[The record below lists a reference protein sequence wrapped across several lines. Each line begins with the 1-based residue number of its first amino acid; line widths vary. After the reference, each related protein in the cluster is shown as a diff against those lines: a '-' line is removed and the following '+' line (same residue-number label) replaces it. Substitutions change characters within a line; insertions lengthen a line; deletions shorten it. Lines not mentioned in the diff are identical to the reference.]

1 MLKFFNANNPKSL
14 NKLQLILNSRK
25 LRQQNRTSNVKES
38 NKESTE
44 GNKPKTGVEDPKWRR
59 HWSLVF
65 RKMK

>member
-1 MLKFFNANNPKSL
+1 MANVMPRMEKCFMAADNKTKSREQRI
-14 NKLQLILNSRK
+14 KSRIG
-25 LRQQNRTSNVKES
+25 NVEES
-38 NKESTE
+38 DKESTE

>member
-1 MLKFFNANNPKSL
+1 MPRMEECIMAADYKLK
-14 NKLQLILNSRK
+14 SREQ
-25 LRQQNRTSNVKES
+25 RAQDRTSNVEES

>member
-1 MLKFFNANNPKSL
+1 MAYDMPRMEECIMAADHKLK
-14 NKLQLILNSRK
+14 SRK
-25 LRQQNRTSNVKES
+25 QRAQDRTSTIEES